1 MARLTRTALAAATTL
16 LAAAL
21 AACTGGAAAAPG
33 DSTKVYPAGSRPVA
47 PDFGGML
54 LDGGS
59 FQLAT
64 ERGHVVV
71 VNFWGSWCA
80 PCRAEAAD
88 LESVAAASK
97 AQGVVFVG
105 VNMRD
110 TRDQSDSYVTAHKI
124 TYPSIFDPG
133 GRVALQFEAVPAG
146 AIPST
151 LVIDGAGR
159 IAAIHLGPVTRDDLT
174 SMIAKAVA

>member
-1 MARLTRTALAAATTL
+1 MGRLTRTALAAATAL
-16 LAAAL
+16 LVAAL
-21 AACTGGAAAAPG
+21 AACTGGTATSGDATKFYAAG
-33 DSTKVYPAGSRPVA
+33 LRPAA
-47 PDFGGML
+47 PDFGGSL

-64 ERGHVVV
+64 ERGHIVV

-88 LESVAAASK
+88 LESVASASK
-97 AQGVVFVG
+97 SQGVVFVG

-110 TRDQSDSYVTAHKI
+110 TMDQSDSYVSAYKI

-133 GRVALQFEAVPAG
+133 GRVALQFASVPAG
-146 AIPST
+146 AIPAT
-151 LVIDGAGR
+151 LVIDGSGG

-174 SMIAKAVA
+174 EMIGKAAP